1 MTMTNYEELL
11 HRTRDI
17 LYKHIKTEL
26 KKDNILYTYFF
37 DTTTINWVNIK
48 KDSVTLQFVIN
59 RSISSHC
66 PAIDILNDL
75 FLRLFGRKL
84 SESKNYDKS
93 MPYFIVYS
101 RLTLTYEELSYVYTY
116 LSLKYR

>member
-1 MTMTNYEELL
+1 MTNYEELL
-11 HRTRDI
+11 HRARDI
-17 LYKHIKTEL
+17 LYKHINTEL
-26 KKDNILYTYFF
+26 KKDNIYTYFF
-37 DTTTINWVNIK
+37 DTMTINWVNIK

-59 RSISSHC
+59 GSISSNC
-66 PAIDILNDL
+66 PAVDILNDL

-84 SESKNYDKS
+84 SKSKNYDKS
-93 MPYFIVYS
+93 KSMPYFIMYN

>member
-1 MTMTNYEELL
+1 MIDNEELL
-11 HRTRDI
+11 HKVRDI
-17 LYKHIKTEL
+17 LYKHINTEL
-26 KKDNILYTYFF
+26 KKDNVLYTYFF

-59 RSISSHC
+59 RSISYNC
-66 PAIDILNDL
+66 PAIDVLNDL

-84 SESKNYDKS
+84 STPKNYDKSKS
-93 MPYFIVYS
+93 MPYFIMYN

-116 LSLKYR
+116 LSFKYR